1 MLTRDASDR
10 FEVVVMEEIIV
21 SDEAVYVVIRGHLF
35 MCAEHSSLIGPW
47 LLTKSRDSYIR
58 IIAHSL
64 EFSKTLLISLITGS
78 SFRKTRSSATA
89 EIARDADVGAHS
101 LSL

>member
-35 MCAEHSSLIGPW
+35 MCAEHSSLIGP
-47 LLTKSRDSYIR
+47 
-58 IIAHSL
+58 
-64 EFSKTLLISLITGS
+64 
-78 SFRKTRSSATA
+78 
-89 EIARDADVGAHS
+89 
-101 LSL
+101 